1 MYVSRVNFKCDGFA
15 FGRVGHILVSILPIL
30 MSFVA
35 ISSVFHQSRPCWLS
49 QFYLNRASLEIEQEE
64 ECLTCQMKTEKQTEF
79 PRFTEENQTNHSR
92 DRKLWNR
99 TNNDNND
106 NDFYQSR
113 LVHFQRTQDCSCIC
127 KIHLCCYKRHWHHRC
142 DCWLNTRQYLKR
154 KYWTSF
160 YSNYFVIGSHNNC
173 KLIK

>member
-1 MYVSRVNFKCDGFA
+1 MMYVSRMNFKCDGFA

-79 PRFTEENQTNHSR
+79 PRFTEENQTNHTR
-92 DRKLWNR
+92 DRKLRNR
-99 TNNDNND
+99 TNKTTTMTMI
-106 NDFYQSR
+106 FTKAGLSISKEPR
-113 LVHFQRTQDCSCIC
+113 IAAAFVRSIC
-127 KIHLCCYKRHWHHRC
+127 VVTKGIDITCV
-142 DCWLNTRQYLKR
+142 TVGQ
-154 KYWTSF
+154 
-160 YSNYFVIGSHNNC
+160 
-173 KLIK
+173 